1 MKKLLHRWFIQGL
14 SYMTLG
20 LFGSLIIGLILQTIG
35 KQTLFPV
42 LNLHFLSEIG
52 TVAMGLTGAAI
63 GGAIAYGLGAQ
74 PLVVFSCIIVGS
86 LGYDKFGGGAVGA
99 FVATLIATELSRFYA
114 AKTKIDIIISPLLT
128 LIVGGAVAKFIGPF
142 LNDFM
147 VSLGKMIMLATD
159 QRPLVMGILV
169 AVIFG
174 LALTAPISSAVL
186 ALMLDLSGLAAG
198 AATIGCCAQMVGFAV
213 TSYKDNGVG
222 GIISVGIG
230 TSMLQVPNILM
241 NPAILIPPTLASA
254 IVAPIMTTL
263 FPMTNNAAGAGMGT
277 SGFIGQI
284 MTINTMGASLHTWIL
299 IGVFQIAL
307 PAIVSYLLYKVCR
320 NAGWIKDGDQKIH
333 IGDKRT
339 SNS

>member
-1 MKKLLHRWFIQGL
+1 M
-14 SYMTLG
+14 
-20 LFGSLIIGLILQTIG
+20 
-35 KQTLFPV
+35 
-42 LNLHFLSEIG
+42 
-52 TVAMGLTGAAI
+52 
-63 GGAIAYGLGAQ
+63 
-74 PLVVFSCIIVGS
+74 CIR
-86 LGYDKFGGGAVGA
+86 D
-99 FVATLIATELSRFYA
+99 R
-114 AKTKIDIIISPLLT
+114 
-128 LIVGGAVAKFIGPF
+128 
-142 LNDFM
+142 
-147 VSLGKMIMLATD
+147 
-159 QRPLVMGILV
+159 
-169 AVIFG
+169 
-174 LALTAPISSAVL
+174 ALTAPISSAAL